1 MAGRDGAAGRAKAR
15 AYAPARPAAKTQRRA
30 FADLIWCAAV
40 SVALNY
46 PGEWNVDAVNEL
58 MGPDFAERAYALIAS
73 FGTDLITAIVIFVV
87 GRWVARWLAR
97 LTERAMEKAD
107 ADSTLIGFVRSIV
120 YIALLTFVVMA
131 AIAQLGIQTTS
142 FIAVLGAAGFAI
154 GLALQGSLGNFAAGV
169 MMIIFRPF
177 KAGDFVEAAG
187 ISGVVEEI
195 KIFTTTLR
203 TGDNK
208 TIIVPN
214 SNITSSIIV
223 NYSAKPTRR
232 VDLTVGVSYGDNL
245 DKVREVISGI
255 IAADDRVLVDP
266 GPTIAVSELAD
277 SSVNFAV
284 RVWVNGSDYWP
295 VFFDLNE
302 TIKKR
307 FDEEGISIPFP
318 QQDVHVHQVAA
329 SS

>member
-1 MAGRDGAAGRAKAR
+1 M
-15 AYAPARPAAKTQRRA
+15 
-30 FADLIWCAAV
+30 
-40 SVALNY
+40 
-46 PGEWNVDAVNEL
+46 DAVNEL
-58 MGPDFAERAYALIAS
+58 MGPDFVERAYALIAA
-73 FGTDLITAIVIFVV
+73 FGKDLIVAIVIFVV
-87 GRWVARWLAR
+87 GRWIARWLAR

-107 ADSTLIGFVRSIV
+107 ADSTLVGFVRSIV

-232 VDLTVGVSYGDNL
+232 VDLTVGVSYSDNL

-255 IAADDRVLVDP
+255 LAADDRILVDP

-302 TIKKR
+302 NIKKR

-318 QQDVHVHQVAA
+318 QQDVYVHQRPA

>member
-1 MAGRDGAAGRAKAR
+1 ME
-15 AYAPARPAAKTQRRA
+15 
-30 FADLIWCAAV
+30 
-40 SVALNY
+40 S
-46 PGEWNVDAVNEL
+46 VNEL
-58 MGPDFAERAYALIAS
+58 LGPDFAERAYALIAA
-73 FGTDLITAIVIFVV
+73 FGKDLIVAIVILVV
-87 GRWVARWLAR
+87 GRWIARWLAR
-97 LTERAMEKAD
+97 LTERAMEKAE
-107 ADSTLIGFVRSIV
+107 ADTTLVGFVRSIV

-187 ISGVVEEI
+187 IAGVVEEI

-255 IAADDRVLVDP
+255 VAADDRILVDP

-329 SS
+329 TA